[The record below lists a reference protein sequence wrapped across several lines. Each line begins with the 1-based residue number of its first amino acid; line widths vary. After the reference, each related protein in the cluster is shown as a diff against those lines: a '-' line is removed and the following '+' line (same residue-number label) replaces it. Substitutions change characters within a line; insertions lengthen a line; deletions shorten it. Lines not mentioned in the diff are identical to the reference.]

1 MRQTGT
7 ITALGN
13 KGYGFLDGH
22 IIFYVNE
29 IHQIDIDGCT
39 ASLARGVSYHSHR
52 GDVILQVG
60 DAIRYE
66 LKRTDKGFVA
76 VDPSLVFF
84 TPSYDRVEAPMTREQ
99 KNKIGA
105 LLDTP
110 LAEGGIPWGDL
121 RKSLGALKHMQT
133 TIGTKATADQA
144 QKYIDK
150 ARHDYPQCAT
160 LLTREFAL
168 RT

>member
-1 MRQTGT
+1 MRRTGT

-13 KGYGFLDGH
+13 KGYGFLEGPV
-22 IIFYVNE
+22 IFYMNE
-29 IHQIDIDGCT
+29 IRCIDIDGCT
-39 ASLARGVSYHSHR
+39 APLTRGVSYHAHR
-52 GDVILQVG
+52 GDVTLQVG
-60 DAIRYE
+60 DVIRYE
-66 LKRTDKGFVA
+66 IKRTDKGLVA
-76 VDPSLVFF
+76 VDPFLVFF
-84 TPSYDRVEAPMTREQ
+84 TPSYDKVAAPMTREQ

-110 LAEGGIPWGDL
+110 FAEGGIPLGDL

-133 TIGTKATADQA
+133 AIGLKATADQA
-144 QKYIDK
+144 QKYIEK
-150 ARHDYPQCAT
+150 ARHDFPQCAT